1 MDPIEAVGRSI
12 DYGTPVKKKKQRN
25 RNTTSFAQQEVD
37 LQKTPFLFFPPGKE
51 ILFLGIYFVTLP
63 YIVGLIF
70 IFFYISNGNA
80 ALFGNVSTDSNF
92 FLVWI
97 IGYEILAA
105 FILLMI
111 VKSAI
116 MFTIRNNQRTTHR
129 TKRKRY
135 KRY

>member
-1 MDPIEAVGRSI
+1 MDPIEAVGKNI
-12 DYGTPVKKKKQRN
+12 NYGTPVKRKRKHVN
-25 RNTTSFAQQEVD
+25 RSSFAQQEVD

-51 ILFLGIYFVTLP
+51 MLFLGIYFVTLP

-70 IFFYISNGNA
+70 LFFYISDGSA
-80 ALFGNVSTDSNF
+80 SVFGNVSTDSNF

-97 IGYEILAA
+97 IGYELLAV
-105 FILLMI
+105 FILVMI

-116 MFTIRNNQRTTHR
+116 MFTIRNSQQPARR
-129 TKRKRY
+129 PRKKY